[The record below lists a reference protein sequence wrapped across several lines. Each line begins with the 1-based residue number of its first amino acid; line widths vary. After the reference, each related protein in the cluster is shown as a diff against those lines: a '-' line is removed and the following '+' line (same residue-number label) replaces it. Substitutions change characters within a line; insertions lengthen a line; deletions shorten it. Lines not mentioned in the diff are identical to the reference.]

1 MTLAKAAQDHAG
13 SNRAVPLD
21 RDLLPW
27 LAVLAASAVAFALL
41 GELPWL
47 KALPA
52 DLLPP
57 ISDWINVAMAAFVYS
72 FKWLFRA
79 VNWLLDWPMW
89 GLQGLLH
96 WLPWPATICL
106 VAMVAYAAAGAG
118 LAAFSTAALFYM
130 VAIGYW
136 DESMTTLSLV
146 GVSVPLSLLLGSAIG
161 ILGFKSRRAA
171 RIILPMLDL
180 MQTVPTFAYLIP
192 ILLLFGFGQ
201 VVGLIASTIY
211 AAPCMTRNVMLGLRR
226 VPADVLEAGQIM
238 GCTERQLL
246 WRVQIPTAMPT
257 LMVGVNQTI
266 MAALSMVI
274 IAAVI
279 GGFDDIGWELLSTLR
294 KAQFG
299 QSLLAGLVIALI
311 AMVLDRISSG
321 FAKQQF
327 LYRPRQGSLWQRYR
341 RQWIALGLIAVW
353 VLLAQLLPALR
364 SYPEEWV
371 LHPAGALNGAINSIL
386 ETFGGLLG
394 WIRDQFLLFLLLPL
408 RNGIAAVATPKLWG
422 LTLTP
427 SFIAL
432 YCGLVLGIAFAVTR
446 YASWRLGLVIVLLG
460 AFYFLGAVNILW
472 LAAVLALALFAYQ
485 VAGWRMA
492 LFALSAVTFIVLNGV
507 WREAML
513 SFYLCAVS
521 VFISAAIGVALG
533 IWSALNDRVSAF
545 LRPINDT
552 LQTMPQF
559 VFLIPVVMF
568 FRVGEFPA
576 LLAIVSYAI
585 VPSIRYTEHGI
596 RQVRGDLVEAAR
608 AMGCTRRQIL
618 WRVQLP
624 MAMPEIML
632 GINQTI
638 LFGIAMLVV
647 AALVG
652 TRELGQL
659 VYSALT
665 NADAGKG
672 AVAGLSMALIAMV
685 ADRIAQAWAAQR
697 KEALGLS

>member
-1 MTLAKAAQDHAG
+1 MTLVKAAQDDPGSVGAG
-13 SNRAVPLD
+13 VDRAML
-21 RDLLPW
+21 RW
-27 LAVLAASAVAFALL
+27 LAVLAAGAVLFLLSGALP
-41 GELPWL
+41 GL

-57 ISDWINVAMAAFVYS
+57 ISDWINAAMAVFVDS

-96 WLPWPATICL
+96 SLPWAATISL
-106 VAMVAYAAAGAG
+106 VAIVAYAAGGAG
-118 LAAFSTAALFYM
+118 LATFSTAALLYM
-130 VAIGYW
+130 VVIGYW

-146 GVSVPLSLLLGSAIG
+146 GVSVPLSLLLGAAIG
-161 ILGFKSRRAA
+161 LLGFKSRTAA
-171 RIILPMLDL
+171 RIILPVLDL

-201 VVGLIASTIY
+201 VVGLIASMIY
-211 AAPCMTRNVMLGLRR
+211 AAPCMTRNVMLGLQR
-226 VPADVLEAGQIM
+226 VPTEVLEAGEIM
-238 GCTERQLL
+238 GCTRRQLL
-246 WRVQIPTAMPT
+246 WRVQIPTALPT

-321 FAKQQF
+321 FARQQF
-327 LYRPRQGSLWQRYR
+327 LVGARQGSLWERYR
-341 RQWIALGLIAVW
+341 RQWIALGVTVAW
-353 VLLAQLLPALR
+353 VLLAQMLPAL
-364 SYPEEWV
+364 SHYPDAWV
-371 LHPAGALNGAINSIL
+371 LQPAAALNDAITYIL
-386 ETFGGLLG
+386 QTCGGLLG
-394 WIRDQFLLFLLLPL
+394 WIKDQFLLFLLLPL

-422 LTLTP
+422 FTLTLP
-427 SFIAL
+427 VVAL
-432 YCGLVLGIAFAVTR
+432 YWALILAAAAGTVRRTG
-446 YASWRLGLVIVLLG
+446 WRLGLTILILG
-460 AFYFLGAVNILW
+460 VFYFFGAVNVPW
-472 LAAVLALALFAYQ
+472 LAAFLAVALFAYQ
-485 VAGWRMA
+485 VGSWSMA
-492 LFALSAVTFIVLNGV
+492 LFACFAVLFIVVNGV

-513 SFYLCAVS
+513 SFYLCAVA

-533 IWSALNDRVSAF
+533 VWSALNDRVSAF

-568 FRVGEFPA
+568 FKVGEFPA
-576 LLAIVSYAI
+576 LLAMVSYAI

-596 RQVRGDLVEAAR
+596 RQVRTDVVEAAR
-608 AMGCTRRQIL
+608 AMGCTRGQIL

-624 MAMPEIML
+624 LAVPEIML

-659 VYSALT
+659 VYNALT

-697 KEALGLS
+697 KEALGLG

>member
-1 MTLAKAAQDHAG
+1 MTLAKSAQDDAG
-13 SNRAVPLD
+13 SRLVPALD
-21 RDLLPW
+21 SELLSW
-27 LAVLAASAVAFALL
+27 LAVLGAAAAAFALL

-52 DLLPP
+52 DLQPP
-57 ISDWINVAMAAFVYS
+57 ISDWINVAMSVFVTS

-89 GLQGLLH
+89 GLQGFLH
-96 WLPWPATICL
+96 WLPWPAAICL
-106 VAMVAYAAAGAG
+106 VAMVANAAGG
-118 LAAFSTAALFYM
+118 VRLATFSTIALLYM
-130 VAIGYW
+130 VVIGYW

-146 GVSVPLSLLLGSAIG
+146 GISVPLSLLLGSAIG
-161 ILGFKSRRAA
+161 ILGFKSRTAA
-171 RIILPMLDL
+171 RIILPVLDL

-201 VVGLIASTIY
+201 VVGLIASAIY
-211 AAPCMTRNVMLGLRR
+211 AAPCMTRNVMLGLQR

-238 GCTERQLL
+238 GCTRRQLL

-257 LMVGVNQTI
+257 VMVGVNQTI

-279 GGFDDIGWELLSTLR
+279 GGFDDIGWEVLSTLR

-299 QSLLAGLVIALI
+299 QSLLSGLVIALI
-311 AMVLDRISSG
+311 AMVLDRISGG
-321 FAKQQF
+321 FARQQF
-327 LYRPRQGSLWQRYR
+327 RYRARQGSLWQRYR
-341 RQWIALGLIAVW
+341 RLWIALGVVAAW
-353 VLLAQLLPALR
+353 AALAQLFPGLR
-364 SYPEEWV
+364 SYPDEWV
-371 LHPAGALNGAINSIL
+371 LQPAGALNDAVVYVL
-386 ETFGGLLG
+386 QTYGGILG
-394 WIRDQFLLFLLLPL
+394 WIKDQFLLFLLLPL
-408 RNGIAAVATPKLWG
+408 RNGLAAVATPKLWG
-422 LTLTP
+422 FALTP
-427 SFIAL
+427 SVIVL
-432 YCGLVLGIAFAVTR
+432 YCLLVLVAALAAARQAG
-446 YASWRLGLVIVLLG
+446 WRLGIMVVVLG
-460 AFYFLGAVNILW
+460 AFYFFGAVNVPW
-472 LAAVLALALFAYQ
+472 FAALLALMLFAYQ
-485 VAGWRMA
+485 VAAWRMA
-492 LFALSAVTFIVLNGV
+492 LFAFAAVLFLILSGV

-521 VFISAAIGVALG
+521 VFISAAIGVTLG

-568 FRVGEFPA
+568 FKVGEFPA
-576 LLAIVSYAI
+576 LMAIVSYAI

-596 RQVRGDLVEAAR
+596 RQVRADIVEAAQ

-624 MAMPEIML
+624 LAVPEIML

-659 VYSALT
+659 VYNALT

-672 AVAGLSMALIAMV
+672 FIAGFSMALIAMV
-685 ADRIAQAWAAQR
+685 ADRLAQAWAAQR
-697 KEALGLS
+697 KEALGLA

>member
-1 MTLAKAAQDHAG
+1 MTLAKAAQDRAG
-13 SNRAVPLD
+13 SDRVASFD

-27 LAVLAASAVAFALL
+27 LAVLAASVAAFALV

-52 DLLPP
+52 ELLPP
-57 ISDWINVAMAAFVYS
+57 ISDWINVAMAAFVDS

-89 GLQGLLH
+89 GLQEFLH
-96 WLPWPATICL
+96 WLPWPAAICL
-106 VAMVAYAAAGAG
+106 VAMTAYAAGGAG
-118 LAAFSTAALFYM
+118 LATFSAVALLYM
-130 VAIGYW
+130 VVIGDW
-136 DESMTTLSLV
+136 DESMATLSLV

-161 ILGFKSRRAA
+161 ILGFKSRLAA
-171 RIILPMLDL
+171 RIIQPMLDF
-180 MQTVPTFAYLIP
+180 MQTMPTFAYLIP

-226 VPADVLEAGQIM
+226 VSTDVLEAGQIM
-238 GCTERQLL
+238 GCTRRQLL

-257 LMVGVNQTI
+257 LMLGVNQTI

-274 IAAVI
+274 IASVI

-299 QSLLAGLVIALI
+299 QSLVSGLVLALI

-341 RQWIALGLIAVW
+341 TQWIALGIVAAW
-353 VLLAQLLPALR
+353 ALLAQVLPALR
-364 SYPEEWV
+364 TYPEGWI
-371 LHPAGALNGAINSIL
+371 LQPAGFLNKGVDFIL
-386 ETFGGLLG
+386 QTCGVLLG
-394 WIRDQFLLFLLLPL
+394 RIKDQFLLFLLLPL
-408 RNGIAAVATPKLWG
+408 RNGLAAVATPKLWG
-422 LTLTP
+422 FSLTP
-427 SFIAL
+427 PLIAL
-432 YCGLVLGIAFAVTR
+432 YAALVLGLAFAGLRRVG
-446 YASWRLGLVIVLLG
+446 WRLAVTVVILG
-460 AFYFLGAVNILW
+460 VFYFFGAVNIPW
-472 LAAVLALALFAYQ
+472 LAAMLALTLFAYQ
-485 VAGWRMA
+485 VAGWRVAIFAALAA
-492 LFALSAVTFIVLNGV
+492 LFILLTGS

-513 SFYLCAVS
+513 SFYLCVVA
-521 VFISAAIGVALG
+521 VFISGGIGVALG
-533 IWSALNDRVSAF
+533 IWSALDDRVSAF

-559 VFLIPVVMF
+559 VFLIPAVMF
-568 FRVGEFPA
+568 FKVGEFPA
-576 LLAIVSYAI
+576 LLAMVSYAV

-596 RQVRGDLVEAAR
+596 RQVRNDLIEAAR
-608 AMGCTRRQIL
+608 AMGCTRPQIL

-624 MAMPEIML
+624 LAMPEIML
-632 GINQTI
+632 GVNQTI
-638 LFGIAMLVV
+638 LFGITILAV

-659 VYSALT
+659 IYNALT

-672 AVAGLSMALIAMV
+672 FVAGFSMALIAMV
-685 ADRIAQAWAAQR
+685 ADRIAQAWATQR
-697 KEALGLS
+697 KEALGLA

>member
-1 MTLAKAAQDHAG
+1 MTLAKAAQDDVG
-13 SNRAVPLD
+13 SRRTATLD
-21 RDLLPW
+21 RDLLLW
-27 LAVLAASAVAFALL
+27 LAVLTVSAVAFAARAD
-41 GELPWL
+41 LPWL

-57 ISDWINVAMAAFVYS
+57 ISDWINVAMTAFVDS

-79 VNWLLDWPMW
+79 VNWALDWPMW
-89 GLQGLLH
+89 WLQGLLH

-106 VAMVAYAAAGAG
+106 IAMVAYAAGGAG
-118 LAAFSTAALFYM
+118 LSAFSIAALLYM
-130 VAIGYW
+130 VVIGYW
-136 DESMTTLSLV
+136 DETMTTLSLV

-161 ILGFKSRRAA
+161 ILGFKRRTAA
-171 RIILPMLDL
+171 RIILPVLDL

-226 VPADVLEAGQIM
+226 VPTEVLEAGQIM
-238 GCTERQLL
+238 GCTRRQLL
-246 WRVQIPTAMPT
+246 WRVQIPTALPT

-279 GGFDDIGWELLSTLR
+279 GGFNDIGWEVLSTLR

-299 QSLLAGLVIALI
+299 QSLLSGLVIALI
-311 AMVLDRISSG
+311 AMVLDRISNG
-321 FAKQQF
+321 FAKQQILF
-327 LYRPRQGSLWQRYR
+327 QLRRGSVLQRYR
-341 RQWIALGLIAVW
+341 RLWIALGVVVAW
-353 VLLAQLLPALR
+353 ALLAQMLPALR
-364 SYPEEWV
+364 TYPEDWI
-371 LHPAGALNGAINSIL
+371 LQPAGKLNKGIEIIL
-386 ETFGGLLG
+386 QTCGGFLG
-394 WIRDQFLLFLLLPL
+394 WFKDQFLLYLLLPL
-408 RNGIAAVATPKLWG
+408 RNGVAAVATPKLWG
-422 LTLTP
+422 FALTP
-427 SFIAL
+427 SLIAL
-432 YCGLVLGIAFAVTR
+432 YAALALAIAFAAAR
-446 YASWRLGLVIVLLG
+446 YAGWRLGVTVVLLG
-460 AFYFLGAVNILW
+460 AFYFFGAVNFPW
-472 LAAVLALALFAYQ
+472 LAVTLALSVFAYQ

-492 LFALSAVTFIVLNGV
+492 LFALLAVLFIVLSGV

-513 SFYLCAVS
+513 SFYLCAIS
-521 VFISAAIGVALG
+521 VFISAGIGVALG
-533 IWSALNDRVSAF
+533 IWSALNDRVSAL

-568 FRVGEFPA
+568 FKVGEFPA

-596 RQVRGDLVEAAR
+596 RQVRNDLVEAAR

-624 MAMPEIML
+624 IAMPEIML

-659 VYSALT
+659 VYNALS

-672 AVAGLSMALIAMV
+672 FVAGLSMALIA
-685 ADRIAQAWAAQR
+685 QAWAARR
-697 KEALGLS
+697 KEALGLA

>member
-13 SNRAVPLD
+13 GVRAAALD
-21 RDLLPW
+21 RSLLPW
-27 LAVLAASAVAFALL
+27 LAVLLASAAAFALL
-41 GELPWL
+41 GPWPWL
-47 KALPA
+47 KTLPA
-52 DLLPP
+52 DLLLPV
-57 ISDWINVAMAAFVYS
+57 SDWINAAMTVFVS
-72 FKWLFRA
+72 GFKWLFRA
-79 VNWLLDWPMW
+79 INWVLDWPMW
-89 GLQGLLH
+89 GLQAFLG
-96 WLPWPATICL
+96 WLPWPAAICL
-106 VAMVAYAAAGAG
+106 VAMVASAAGG
-118 LAAFSTAALFYM
+118 LRLAAFSIVALLYM
-130 VAIGYW
+130 VVIGYW
-136 DESMTTLSLV
+136 DESMATLSLV

-161 ILGFKSRRAA
+161 LLGFKSRTAA
-171 RIILPMLDL
+171 RIILPVLDL

-192 ILLLFGFGQ
+192 ILLLFGFGP
-201 VVGLIASTIY
+201 VVGLIASATY
-211 AAPCMTRNVMLGLRR
+211 AAPCMTRNVMLGLQR
-226 VPADVLEAGQIM
+226 VPTEVLEAGQIM
-238 GCTERQLL
+238 GCTRRQLL
-246 WRVQIPTAMPT
+246 WRVQIPTALPT

-274 IAAVI
+274 VAAVI
-279 GGFDDIGWELLSTLR
+279 GGFNDIGWELLSTLR

-299 QSLLAGLVIALI
+299 QSLVSGLVIVVI
-311 AMVLDRISSG
+311 AIVLDRISSG
-321 FAKQQF
+321 FARQQF
-327 LYRPRQGSLWQRYR
+327 LYRARQGSVWQRYR
-341 RQWIALGLIAVW
+341 KQWIALGVVAAW
-353 VLLAQLLPALR
+353 VLLAHLFPALR

-371 LHPAGALNGAINSIL
+371 LHPADGLNEAIEFIL
-386 ETFGGLLG
+386 QNFGGLLG
-394 WIRDQFLLFLLLPL
+394 WIKDQFLMFLLLPL

-422 LTLTP
+422 FALTP
-427 SFIAL
+427 GVIVAYWVL
-432 YCGLVLGIAFAVTR
+432 VIGLAAAATVKAG
-446 YASWRLGLVIVLLG
+446 WRLGLLVAVLG
-460 AFYFLGAVNILW
+460 TFYFFGAVNIPW
-472 LAAVLALALFAYQ
+472 LAALMALMLFAYQ
-485 VAGWRMA
+485 VAAWRMA
-492 LFALSAVTFIVLNGV
+492 LFAAVAVLFMVLTGV

-513 SFYLCAVS
+513 SFYLCAVA
-521 VFISAAIGVALG
+521 VFISAGIGVALG
-533 IWSALNDRVSAF
+533 IWSARNDRVSAF

-568 FRVGEFPA
+568 FKVGEFPA

-596 RQVRGDLVEAAR
+596 RQVRGDLIEAAC

-624 MAMPEIML
+624 LAMPEIML

-659 VYSALT
+659 VYNALT

-685 ADRIAQAWAAQR
+685 ADRLAQSWAAQR
-697 KEALGLS
+697 KEALGLA

>member
-1 MTLAKAAQDHAG
+1 MTLAKAAQDDVG
-13 SNRAVPLD
+13 SRRTATLD
-21 RDLLPW
+21 RDLLLW
-27 LAVLAASAVAFALL
+27 LAVLTVSAVAFAARAD
-41 GELPWL
+41 LPWL

-57 ISDWINVAMAAFVYS
+57 ISDWINVAMTAFVDS

-79 VNWLLDWPMW
+79 VNWALDWPMW
-89 GLQGLLH
+89 WLQGLLH

-106 VAMVAYAAAGAG
+106 IAMVAYAAGGAG
-118 LAAFSTAALFYM
+118 LSAFSIAALLYM
-130 VAIGYW
+130 VVIGYW
-136 DESMTTLSLV
+136 DETMTTLSLV

-161 ILGFKSRRAA
+161 ILGFKRRTAA
-171 RIILPMLDL
+171 RIILPVLDL

-226 VPADVLEAGQIM
+226 VPTEVLEAGQIM
-238 GCTERQLL
+238 GCTRRQLL
-246 WRVQIPTAMPT
+246 WRVQIPTALPT

-279 GGFDDIGWELLSTLR
+279 GGFNDIGWEVLSTLR

-299 QSLLAGLVIALI
+299 QSLLSGLVIALI
-311 AMVLDRISSG
+311 AMVLDRISNG
-321 FAKQQF
+321 FAKQQILF
-327 LYRPRQGSLWQRYR
+327 QLRRGSVLQRYR
-341 RQWIALGLIAVW
+341 RLWIALGVVVAW
-353 VLLAQLLPALR
+353 ALLAQMLPALR
-364 SYPEEWV
+364 TYPEDWI
-371 LHPAGALNGAINSIL
+371 LQPAGKLNKGIEIIL
-386 ETFGGLLG
+386 QTCGGFLG
-394 WIRDQFLLFLLLPL
+394 WFKDQFLLYLLLPL
-408 RNGIAAVATPKLWG
+408 RNGVAAVATPKLWG
-422 LTLTP
+422 FALTP
-427 SFIAL
+427 SLIAL
-432 YCGLVLGIAFAVTR
+432 YAALALAIAFAAAR
-446 YASWRLGLVIVLLG
+446 YAGWRLGVTVVLLG
-460 AFYFLGAVNILW
+460 AFYFFGAVNFPW
-472 LAAVLALALFAYQ
+472 LAVTLALSVFAYQ

-492 LFALSAVTFIVLNGV
+492 LFALLAVLFIVLSGV

-513 SFYLCAVS
+513 SFYLCAIS
-521 VFISAAIGVALG
+521 VFISAGIGVALG
-533 IWSALNDRVSAF
+533 IWSALNDRVSAL

-568 FRVGEFPA
+568 FKVGEFPA

-596 RQVRGDLVEAAR
+596 RQVRNDLVEAAR

-624 MAMPEIML
+624 IAMPEIML

-659 VYSALT
+659 VYNALS

-672 AVAGLSMALIAMV
+672 FVAGLSMALIAMV
-685 ADRIAQAWAAQR
+685 ADRIAQAWAARR
-697 KEALGLS
+697 KEALGLA

>member
-1 MTLAKAAQDHAG
+1 MTLARAAQEHAPG
-13 SNRAVPLD
+13 SRAAAID
-21 RDLLPW
+21 RDLVAW
-27 LAVLAASAVAFALL
+27 LAVLVASACAFALL
-41 GELPWL
+41 PELPWL

-57 ISDWINVAMAAFVYS
+57 ISDWINVAMAAFVDN

-89 GLQGLLH
+89 GLQEFLH
-96 WLPWPATICL
+96 WLPWPAAICL
-106 VAMVAYAAAGAG
+106 VAMVAYAAGGAG
-118 LAAFSTAALFYM
+118 LAAFSTAALLYM
-130 VAIGYW
+130 VAIGDW
-136 DESMTTLSLV
+136 DESMATLSLV
-146 GVSVPLSLLLGSAIG
+146 GVSVPLSLLLGFAIG
-161 ILGFKSRRAA
+161 IVGFKSRLAA
-171 RIILPMLDL
+171 RIIRPMLDL
-180 MQTVPTFAYLIP
+180 MQTMPTFAYLIP

-211 AAPCMTRNVMLGLRR
+211 AAPCMTRNVMLGLQR
-226 VPADVLEAGQIM
+226 VPADVLEAGRIM
-238 GCTERQLL
+238 GCTRRQLL

-257 LMVGVNQTI
+257 LMLGVNQTI

-274 IAAVI
+274 IASVI
-279 GGFDDIGWELLSTLR
+279 GGFDDIGWEVLSTLR

-299 QSLLAGLVIALI
+299 QSLVSGLVLALI
-311 AMVLDRISSG
+311 AMILDRISSG
-321 FAKQQF
+321 FARQQF
-327 LYRPRQGSLWQRYR
+327 VYRVRQGSLWERYR
-341 RQWIALGLIAVW
+341 SQWIAVGVVAAW
-353 VLLAQLLPALR
+353 ALLAYLLPALR

-371 LHPAGALNGAINSIL
+371 LHPADALNRAIDFL
-386 ETFGGLLG
+386 LRTYGGFFG
-394 WIRDQFLLFLLLPL
+394 WIRDQVLMFLLLPL
-408 RNGIAAVATPKLWG
+408 RNGIASVTTPKLWG
-422 LTLTP
+422 VTMST
-427 SFIAL
+427 SFIVS
-432 YCGLVLGIAFAVTR
+432 YCAVVLGIAFAATR
-446 YASWRLGLVIVLLG
+446 YGGWRCGILIIVLG
-460 AFYFLGAVNILW
+460 AFYFFGAGNFLW
-472 LAAVLALALFAYQ
+472 LAPVLALALFALQ

-492 LFALSAVTFIVLNGV
+492 LFAMSAVAFILLTAV

-559 VFLIPVVMF
+559 VFLIPVVMLF
-568 FRVGEFPA
+568 KVGEFPA

-596 RQVRGDLVEAAR
+596 RQVRTDLVEAAR
-608 AMGCTRRQIL
+608 AMGCTGRQIL

-672 AVAGLSMALIAMV
+672 FIAGLSMALIAMV

-697 KEALGLS
+697 KEALGLA

>member
-1 MTLAKAAQDHAG
+1 MTLAKAAQHDAG
-13 SNRAVPLD
+13 SDRAVALD
-21 RDLLPW
+21 RGLLLW
-27 LAVLAASAVAFALL
+27 LAVLAASAVAFALV

-57 ISDWINVAMAAFVYS
+57 ISDWINVAMAAFVAT

-106 VAMVAYAAAGAG
+106 VAMVAYAAGGAG
-118 LAAFSTAALFYM
+118 LAAFSTVALLYM
-130 VAIGYW
+130 VVIGYW

-161 ILGFKSRRAA
+161 ILGFKSRQAA
-171 RIILPMLDL
+171 RIILPVLDL

-341 RQWIALGLIAVW
+341 RQWIALGLVTAWI
-353 VLLAQLLPALR
+353 LLALLLPALR
-364 SYPEEWV
+364 SYPDEWV
-371 LHPAGALNGAINSIL
+371 LHPAGALNSAINSIL

-422 LTLTP
+422 FALTP

-432 YCGLVLGIAFAVTR
+432 YCALLLGIAIAATR
-446 YASWRLGLVIVLLG
+446 YGGWRLGLVIVVLG
-460 AFYFLGAVNILW
+460 TFYFFGAVNIVW

-492 LFALSAVTFIVLNGV
+492 LFALSAVLFIVLAGV

-521 VFISAAIGVALG
+521 VFISAAIGVTLG

-596 RQVRGDLVEAAR
+596 RQVRPDLVEAAR

-624 MAMPEIML
+624 IAMPEVML

-659 VYSALT
+659 VYNALS

-672 AVAGLSMALIAMV
+672 FVAGFSMALIAMV

>member
-13 SNRAVPLD
+13 SSRVAALD
-21 RDLLPW
+21 RELLLW
-27 LAVLAASAVAFALL
+27 LAVLAASAGVFALL
-41 GELPWL
+41 GEVPWL

-57 ISDWINVAMAAFVYS
+57 ISDWINVLMAAFVDS

-79 VNWLLDWPMW
+79 VNWVLDWPMW

-96 WLPWPATICL
+96 WLPWPATICV
-106 VAMVAYAAAGAG
+106 VAMVAYAAGGAG
-118 LAAFSTAALFYM
+118 LSAFSIVALLYM
-130 VAIGYW
+130 VVIGYW
-136 DESMTTLSLV
+136 DETMTTLSLV

-161 ILGFKSRRAA
+161 ILGFKSRKAA
-171 RIILPMLDL
+171 RIILPVLDL

-211 AAPCMTRNVMLGLRR
+211 AAPCMTRNVMLGLQR
-226 VPADVLEAGQIM
+226 VPSDVLEAGQVM
-238 GCTERQLL
+238 GCTRRQLL
-246 WRVQIPTAMPT
+246 WRVQIPTALPT

-279 GGFDDIGWELLSTLR
+279 GGFNDIGWELLSTLR

-299 QSLLAGLVIALI
+299 QSLLSGLVIALI

-327 LYRPRQGSLWQRYR
+327 MYRPRQGSLWQRYR
-341 RQWIALGLIAVW
+341 RQWIALGVVAAW
-353 VLLAQLLPALR
+353 ALLAQLLPALR
-364 SYPEEWV
+364 TYPEEWV
-371 LHPAGALNGAINSIL
+371 LQPAGALNSAIL
-386 ETFGGLLG
+386 FVLQTCGGLLS

-422 LTLTP
+422 FTLTP

-432 YCGLVLGIAFAVTR
+432 YCALVLGIAIAAVR
-446 YASWRLGLVIVLLG
+446 YSGWRLGVTVVLVA
-460 AFYFLGAVNILW
+460 AFYFFGAVNFPW
-472 LAAVLALALFAYQ
+472 LAVTLALSLFAYQ

-492 LFALSAVTFIVLNGV
+492 FFALLAVLFIVLTGV

-521 VFISAAIGVALG
+521 VFISAGIGVALG

-568 FRVGEFPA
+568 FKVGEFPA
-576 LLAIVSYAI
+576 LLAIVSYAV

-596 RQVRGDLVEAAR
+596 RQVRADLVEAAR

-624 MAMPEIML
+624 IAMPEIML

-659 VYSALT
+659 VYNALS

-672 AVAGLSMALIAMV
+672 FVAGFSMALIAMV
-685 ADRIAQAWAAQR
+685 ADRIAQAWAARR
-697 KEALGLS
+697 KEALGLT

>member
-1 MTLAKAAQDHAG
+1 MTLAKAAQDDAG
-13 SNRAVPLD
+13 SNRVAALD
-21 RDLLPW
+21 RDLVLW
-27 LAVLAASAVAFALL
+27 LGVLTVSAVAFAARA
-41 GELPWL
+41 ELPWL

-57 ISDWINVAMAAFVYS
+57 ISDWINVAMAAFVDS

-79 VNWLLDWPMW
+79 VNWVLDWPMW
-89 GLQGLLH
+89 WLQGLLH

-106 VAMVAYAAAGAG
+106 VAMVAYAAGGAG
-118 LAAFSTAALFYM
+118 LSAFSIVALLYM
-130 VAIGYW
+130 VVIGYW
-136 DESMTTLSLV
+136 DETMTTLSLV

-161 ILGFKSRRAA
+161 ILGFKSRMAA
-171 RIILPMLDL
+171 RVILPVLDL

-201 VVGLIASTIY
+201 VVGLIASMIY
-211 AAPCMTRNVMLGLRR
+211 AAPCMTRNVMLGLQR
-226 VPADVLEAGQIM
+226 VPTEVLEAGQIM
-238 GCTERQLL
+238 GCTRRQLL
-246 WRVQIPTAMPT
+246 WRVQIPTALPT

-279 GGFDDIGWELLSTLR
+279 GGFNDIGWEVLSTLR

-299 QSLLAGLVIALI
+299 QSLLSGLVIALI

-321 FAKQQF
+321 FAKQQILF
-327 LYRPRQGSLWQRYR
+327 QPRQGSVLQRYR
-341 RQWIALGLIAVW
+341 RLWIALGVVVAW
-353 VLLAQLLPALR
+353 ALLAQMLPALR
-364 SYPEEWV
+364 TYPEDWI
-371 LHPAGALNGAINSIL
+371 LHPAGWLNKGVDSIL
-386 ETFGGLLG
+386 QTCGGFLG
-394 WIRDQFLLFLLLPL
+394 WIKDQFLLFLLLPL

-422 LTLTP
+422 FSLTP
-427 SFIAL
+427 SLIAL
-432 YCGLVLGIAFAVTR
+432 YSALVLGIAFAGTR
-446 YASWRLGLVIVLLG
+446 RGGWRLGVTVVLLG
-460 AFYFLGAVNILW
+460 AFYFFGAVNFPW
-472 LAAVLALALFAYQ
+472 LAVTLALTLFAYQ

-492 LFALSAVTFIVLNGV
+492 LFALLAVQFIVLTGV

-521 VFISAAIGVALG
+521 VFISAGIGVALG

-568 FRVGEFPA
+568 FKVGEFPA

-596 RQVRGDLVEAAR
+596 RQVRADLVEAAR

-624 MAMPEIML
+624 LAMPEIML

-659 VYSALT
+659 VYNALS

-672 AVAGLSMALIAMV
+672 FVAGLSMALIAMV
-685 ADRIAQAWAAQR
+685 ADRIAQAWAARR
-697 KEALGLS
+697 KEALGLA

>member
-1 MTLAKAAQDHAG
+1 MTLAKAAQDHADN
-13 SNRAVPLD
+13 SRLAALD

-27 LAVLAASAVAFALL
+27 LAVLAACAVAFALRD
-41 GELPWL
+41 ELPWL

-57 ISDWINVAMAAFVYS
+57 ISDWINVLMSVFVGS

-79 VNWLLDWPMW
+79 VNWVLDWPMW
-89 GLQGLLH
+89 WLQGLLH
-96 WLPWPATICL
+96 WLPWPAAICL
-106 VAMVAYAAAGAG
+106 VAMVAYAASGAG
-118 LAAFSTAALFYM
+118 LATFSVVALLYM
-130 VAIGYW
+130 VVIGYW
-136 DESMTTLSLV
+136 DETMTTLSLV

-171 RIILPMLDL
+171 RIILPALDL
-180 MQTVPTFAYLIP
+180 MQTMPTFAYLIP

-201 VVGLIASTIY
+201 VVGLIASMIY
-211 AAPCMTRNVMLGLRR
+211 AAPCMTRNVMLGLQR
-226 VPADVLEAGQIM
+226 VPLDVLEAGQVM
-238 GCTERQLL
+238 GCTRRQLL
-246 WRVQIPTAMPT
+246 WRVQIPTALPT

-279 GGFDDIGWELLSTLR
+279 GGFNDIGWELLSTLR

-299 QSLLAGLVIALI
+299 QSLLSGIVIALI

-321 FAKQQF
+321 FARQQF
-327 LYRPRQGSLWQRYR
+327 MYRPRQGSTWQRYR
-341 RQWIALGLIAVW
+341 RQWIALGLVAAW
-353 VLLAQLLPALR
+353 ALLAQLFPALR
-364 SYPEEWV
+364 TYPDEWV
-371 LHPAGALNGAINSIL
+371 LQPARALNDVIVFIL
-386 ETFGGLLG
+386 QTCGGLLS

-422 LTLTP
+422 VTLTP
-427 SFIAL
+427 SFIAI
-432 YCGLVLGIAFAVTR
+432 YCMFVIAIAFAATR
-446 YASWRLGLVIVLLG
+446 YSGWRLGTTVVLVG
-460 AFYFLGAVNILW
+460 TFYFFGAVNFPW
-472 LAAVLALALFAYQ
+472 LAVTLALSLFAYQ

-492 LFALSAVTFIVLNGV
+492 LFALLAVLFIVLTGV

-513 SFYLCAVS
+513 SFYLCAIS
-521 VFISAAIGVALG
+521 VFISAGIGVALG
-533 IWSALNDRVSAF
+533 IWSALNGRVSAF

-568 FRVGEFPA
+568 FKVGEFPA

-596 RQVRGDLVEAAR
+596 RQVRNDLVEAAR
-608 AMGCTRRQIL
+608 AMGCTGRQIL

-624 MAMPEIML
+624 LAMPEIML

-659 VYSALT
+659 VYNALT

-672 AVAGLSMALIAMV
+672 FVAGFSMALIAMV
-685 ADRIAQAWAAQR
+685 ADRIAQAWAARR
-697 KEALGLS
+697 KEALGLA

>member
-13 SNRAVPLD
+13 SSRVATLD

-27 LAVLAASAVAFALL
+27 LAVLVASAVAFVLL

-57 ISDWINVAMAAFVYS
+57 ISDWINVAMAAFVDS

-118 LAAFSTAALFYM
+118 LAAFSTVALLYM
-130 VAIGYW
+130 VVIGYW

-161 ILGFKSRRAA
+161 ILGIKSRRAA
-171 RIILPMLDL
+171 RIILPVLDL

-226 VPADVLEAGQIM
+226 VPTDVLEAGQIM
-238 GCTERQLL
+238 GCTQRQLL

-341 RQWIALGLIAVW
+341 RQWIALGLVAAW
-353 VLLAQLLPALR
+353 VLLAQLLPAVR

-386 ETFGGLLG
+386 ETFGGFLG

-422 LTLTP
+422 FTLTP
-427 SFIAL
+427 SLIAL
-432 YCGLVLGIAFAVTR
+432 YCALVLGIAFAATR
-446 YASWRLGLVIVLLG
+446 YAGWRLGLVIVLLS
-460 AFYFLGAVNILW
+460 AFYFFGAVNILW
-472 LAAVLALALFAYQ
+472 LVAVLALALFAYQ

-492 LFALSAVTFIVLNGV
+492 LFALSAIFFIVLAGV

-521 VFISAAIGVALG
+521 VFISAGIGVALG

-618 WRVQLP
+618 RRVQLP

-685 ADRIAQAWAAQR
+685 ADRIAQAWAARR
-697 KEALGLS
+697 KEALGLA

>member
-1 MTLAKAAQDHAG
+1 MTLAKTARDDAG
-13 SNRAVPLD
+13 SAGVAGLD
-21 RDLLPW
+21 RAMLLW
-27 LAVLAASAVAFALL
+27 LAVLATGAVVFVLSGALP
-41 GELPWL
+41 GL

-57 ISDWINVAMAAFVYS
+57 ISDWINAVMAVFVHS

-89 GLQGLLH
+89 GLQSLLH
-96 WLPWPATICL
+96 WLPWPATISL
-106 VAMVAYAAAGAG
+106 VAMVAYAAGGAG
-118 LAAFSTAALFYM
+118 LAAFSTLSLLYM
-130 VAIGYW
+130 VVIGYW

-146 GVSVPLSLLLGSAIG
+146 GVSVPLSLLLGG
-161 ILGFKSRRAA
+161 GVGLLGFKSRTAA
-171 RIILPMLDL
+171 RIILPVLDL

-201 VVGLIASTIY
+201 VVGLIASMIY
-211 AAPCMTRNVMLGLRR
+211 AAPCMTRNVMLGLQR
-226 VPADVLEAGQIM
+226 VPTEVLEAGQIM
-238 GCTERQLL
+238 GCTRRQLL
-246 WRVQIPTAMPT
+246 WRVQIPTALPT

-321 FAKQQF
+321 FARQQF
-327 LYRPRQGSLWQRYR
+327 LVGARQGSFWERYR
-341 RQWIALGLIAVW
+341 RQWTALGVTVTW
-353 VLLAQLLPALR
+353 VVLAQMLPAL
-364 SYPEEWV
+364 SHYPDAWV
-371 LHPAGALNGAINSIL
+371 LQPAAALNDAITFILQTCGAFLS
-386 ETFGGLLG
+386 
-394 WIRDQFLLFLLLPL
+394 WIKDQFLLFLLLPL
-408 RNGIAAVATPKLWG
+408 RNGITAVATPKLWG
-422 LTLTP
+422 FTLTP
-427 SFIAL
+427 PAIAV
-432 YCGLVLGIAFAVTR
+432 YWGLILAVAVLATR
-446 YASWRLGLVIVLLG
+446 RAGWRLGLTVLILG
-460 AFYFLGAVNILW
+460 VFYFFGAVNVPW
-472 LAAVLALALFAYQ
+472 LAALLAVALFAYQ
-485 VAGWRMA
+485 VGTWPMA
-492 LFALSAVTFIVLNGV
+492 IFACFAVLFMVVNGV

-513 SFYLCAVS
+513 SFYLCAVA

-533 IWSALNDRVSAF
+533 IWAALNDRVSAF

-568 FRVGEFPA
+568 FKVGEFPA
-576 LLAIVSYAI
+576 LLAMVSYAT

-596 RQVRGDLVEAAR
+596 RQVRPDLVEAAR

-624 MAMPEIML
+624 LAVPEIML

-659 VYSALT
+659 VYNALT

-697 KEALGLS
+697 KEALGLA

>member
-1 MTLAKAAQDHAG
+1 MTLAKAAQDHPGGIRTAT
-13 SNRAVPLD
+13 LD

-27 LAVLAASAVAFALL
+27 LVVLLASAAAFALP
-41 GELPWL
+41 GQMPWL

-57 ISDWINVAMAAFVYS
+57 ISDWINVAMTVFVDS

-79 VNWLLDWPMW
+79 VNWVLDWPMW
-89 GLQGLLH
+89 GLQAFLQ
-96 WLPWPATICL
+96 WLPWPAAICL
-106 VAMVAYAAAGAG
+106 VAMVAFAAGGAR
-118 LAAFSTAALFYM
+118 LAAFSIVALLYM
-130 VAIGYW
+130 LVIGYW
-136 DESMTTLSLV
+136 DESMATLSLV

-161 ILGFKSRRAA
+161 LLGFKSRTAA
-171 RIILPMLDL
+171 RIILPVLDL

-201 VVGLIASTIY
+201 VVGLIASAIY
-211 AAPCMTRNVMLGLRR
+211 AAPCMTRNVMLGLQR
-226 VPADVLEAGQIM
+226 VPTEVLEAGQIM
-238 GCTERQLL
+238 GCTRRQLL
-246 WRVQIPTAMPT
+246 WRVQIPTALPT

-279 GGFDDIGWELLSTLR
+279 GGFNDIGWELLSTLR

-299 QSLLAGLVIALI
+299 QSLVSGLVIVLI
-311 AMVLDRISSG
+311 AVVLDRISSG
-321 FAKQQF
+321 FARQQF
-327 LYRPRQGSLWQRYR
+327 LYRARQGTLWQRYR
-341 RQWIALGLIAVW
+341 RQWIALGVVVAW
-353 VLLAQLLPALR
+353 VLLAQMLPALR

-371 LHPAGALNGAINSIL
+371 LHPADGLNKAIEIIL
-386 ETFGGLLG
+386 QNFGGLLG
-394 WIRDQFLLFLLLPL
+394 WIKDQFLLFLLLPL

-422 LTLTP
+422 FSLTP
-427 SFIAL
+427 EVIVV
-432 YCGLVLGIAFAVTR
+432 YCSIVLGLAAAAAFKAG
-446 YASWRLGLVIVLLG
+446 WRLGLLIVLLG
-460 AFYFLGAVNILW
+460 AFYFFGAVNVPW
-472 LAAVLALALFAYQ
+472 LVALLALTLFAYQ
-485 VAGWRMA
+485 VAAWRMA
-492 LFALSAVTFIVLNGV
+492 VFVVLAVLFMVLTGV

-568 FRVGEFPA
+568 FKVGEFPA

-596 RQVRGDLVEAAR
+596 RQVRSDLVEAAR
-608 AMGCTRRQIL
+608 AMGCTPRQIL

-624 MAMPEIML
+624 LAMPEIML

-659 VYSALT
+659 VYNALS
-665 NADAGKG
+665 NANAGKG
-672 AVAGLSMALIAMV
+672 FVAGFSMALIAMV
-685 ADRIAQAWAAQR
+685 ADRLAQSWAAKR
-697 KEALGLS
+697 KEALGLA

>member
-1 MTLAKAAQDHAG
+1 MTLTKAAQDHAG
-13 SNRAVPLD
+13 SSRVAALD
-21 RDLLPW
+21 RDLLLW
-27 LAVLAASAVAFALL
+27 LGVLSACAVAFALR

-57 ISDWINVAMAAFVYS
+57 ISDGINVAMAVFVDS

-79 VNWLLDWPMW
+79 VNWVLDWPMW
-89 GLQGLLH
+89 WLQGLLH
-96 WLPWPATICL
+96 WLPWPAAICL
-106 VAMVAYAAAGAG
+106 VAMVAYAASGTG
-118 LAAFSTAALFYM
+118 LSVFSIIALLYM
-130 VAIGYW
+130 VVIGYW
-136 DESMTTLSLV
+136 DETMATLSLV
-146 GVSVPLSLLLGSAIG
+146 GVSVPLSLLLGSALG

-171 RIILPMLDL
+171 RIILPVLDL
-180 MQTVPTFAYLIP
+180 MQTMPTFAYLIP

-201 VVGLIASTIY
+201 VVGLIASMIY
-211 AAPCMTRNVMLGLRR
+211 AAPCMTRNVMLGLQR
-226 VPADVLEAGQIM
+226 VPLDVLEAGQVM
-238 GCTERQLL
+238 GCTRRQLL
-246 WRVQIPTAMPT
+246 WRVQIPTALPT

-279 GGFDDIGWELLSTLR
+279 GGFNDIGWELLSTLR

-299 QSLLAGLVIALI
+299 QSLLSGIVIALI

-327 LYRPRQGSLWQRYR
+327 LYQPRQGSLWQRYR
-341 RQWIALGLIAVW
+341 TQWIALGLVAAW

-371 LHPAGALNGAINSIL
+371 LHPAGALNGAIKSIL
-386 ETFGGLLG
+386 ETFGGPLG

-422 LTLTP
+422 FALTP

-432 YCGLVLGIAFAVTR
+432 YCALVFGIAFATTR
-446 YASWRLGLVIVLLG
+446 YAGWRLGLVIVLLG
-460 AFYFLGAVNILW
+460 AFYFFGAVNILW
-472 LAAVLALALFAYQ
+472 LTAVLALALFAYQ

-492 LFALSAVTFIVLNGV
+492 LFALSAVTFIVLSGV

-513 SFYLCAVS
+513 SFYLCAIS
-521 VFISAAIGVALG
+521 VFISAAIGVTLG

-608 AMGCTRRQIL
+608 AMGCTQRQIL

-659 VYSALT
+659 VYNALS

-672 AVAGLSMALIAMV
+672 FVAGFSMALIAMV
-685 ADRIAQAWAAQR
+685 ADRIAQAWAARR

>member
-13 SNRAVPLD
+13 SSRVAALD

-27 LAVLAASAVAFALL
+27 LVDLSACAVAFALR
-41 GELPWL
+41 GDLPWL

-57 ISDWINVAMAAFVYS
+57 ISDWINGVMTAFVDG

-79 VNWLLDWPMW
+79 VNWVLDWPMW
-89 GLQGLLH
+89 WLQGLLH
-96 WLPWPATICL
+96 WLPWPAAICL
-106 VAMVAYAAAGAG
+106 VAMVAYAASGVG
-118 LAAFSTAALFYM
+118 LSAFSIIALLYM
-130 VAIGYW
+130 VVIGYW
-136 DESMTTLSLV
+136 DETMTTLSLV

-171 RIILPMLDL
+171 RIILPALDL
-180 MQTVPTFAYLIP
+180 MQTMPTFAYLIP

-201 VVGLIASTIY
+201 VVGLIASMIY
-211 AAPCMTRNVMLGLRR
+211 AAPCMTRNVMLGLQR
-226 VPADVLEAGQIM
+226 VPLDVLEAGQVM
-238 GCTERQLL
+238 GCTRRQLL
-246 WRVQIPTAMPT
+246 WRVQIPTALPT

-279 GGFDDIGWELLSTLR
+279 GGFNDIGWELLSTLR

-299 QSLLAGLVIALI
+299 QSLLSGIVIALI

-321 FAKQQF
+321 FARQQF
-327 LYRPRQGSLWQRYR
+327 MYRPRQGSTWQRYR
-341 RQWIALGLIAVW
+341 RQWIALGLVAAW
-353 VLLAQLLPALR
+353 TLLAQLFPALR
-364 SYPEEWV
+364 TYPDEWV
-371 LHPAGALNGAINSIL
+371 LQPAGALNDVIVYIL
-386 ETFGGLLG
+386 QTCGGLLS

-422 LTLTP
+422 FTLTP
-427 SFIAL
+427 SLVAL
-432 YCGLVLGIAFAVTR
+432 YCASVIAIAFAATR
-446 YASWRLGLVIVLLG
+446 YSGWRLGMTVVLV
-460 AFYFLGAVNILW
+460 ATFYFFGAVNFPW
-472 LAAVLALALFAYQ
+472 LAVTLALGLFAYQ

-492 LFALSAVTFIVLNGV
+492 LFALLAVLFIVLTGV

-513 SFYLCAVS
+513 SFYLCAIS
-521 VFISAAIGVALG
+521 VFISAGIGVALG

-568 FRVGEFPA
+568 FKVGEFPA

-596 RQVRGDLVEAAR
+596 RQVRYDLIEAAR
-608 AMGCTRRQIL
+608 AMGCTGRQIL

-624 MAMPEIML
+624 LAMPEIML

-659 VYSALT
+659 VYNALT

-672 AVAGLSMALIAMV
+672 FVAGFSMALIAMV
-685 ADRIAQAWAAQR
+685 ADRIAQAWAVRR

>member
-1 MTLAKAAQDHAG
+1 
-13 SNRAVPLD
+13 
-21 RDLLPW
+21 
-27 LAVLAASAVAFALL
+27 
-41 GELPWL
+41 
-47 KALPA
+47 
-52 DLLPP
+52 
-57 ISDWINVAMAAFVYS
+57 
-72 FKWLFRA
+72 
-79 VNWLLDWPMW
+79 
-89 GLQGLLH
+89 
-96 WLPWPATICL
+96 
-106 VAMVAYAAAGAG
+106 MVAYAAGGAG
-118 LAAFSTAALFYM
+118 LSAFSILALLYM
-130 VAIGYW
+130 VVIGYW
-136 DESMTTLSLV
+136 DETMITLSLV

-161 ILGFKSRRAA
+161 ILGFKSKRAA
-171 RIILPMLDL
+171 RIILPVLDL

-201 VVGLIASTIY
+201 VVGLIASAIY
-211 AAPCMTRNVMLGLRR
+211 AAPCMTRNVMLGLQR
-226 VPADVLEAGQIM
+226 VPTDVLEAGQIM
-238 GCTERQLL
+238 GCTRRQLL
-246 WRVQIPTAMPT
+246 WRVQVPTALPT

-279 GGFDDIGWELLSTLR
+279 GGFADIGWEVLSTLR

-299 QSLLAGLVIALI
+299 QSLLSGLVIALI
-311 AMVLDRISSG
+311 AMVLDRISAG
-321 FAKQQF
+321 FARQQF
-327 LYRPRQGSLWQRYR
+327 HFGLRQDSIWQRYR
-341 RQWIALGLIAVW
+341 SQWIALGLVVAW
-353 VLLAQLLPALR
+353 ALLAHALPALQ
-364 SYPEEWV
+364 SYPEDWV
-371 LHPAGALNGAINSIL
+371 LRQPAGWLNDGVVIIL
-386 ETFGGLLG
+386 QTCGGLLD
-394 WIRDQFLLFLLLPL
+394 WIKDQFLLYLLLPL
-408 RNGIAAVATPKLWG
+408 RNGLAAVATPKMWG
-422 LTLTP
+422 ITLTP
-427 SFIAL
+427 AVIAL
-432 YCGLVLGIAFAVTR
+432 YLAVVLGIAFAATR
-446 YASWRLGLVIVLLG
+446 YAGWRLGLTVMLLG
-460 AFYFLGAVNILW
+460 GFYFFGAVNIPWPVLM
-472 LAAVLALALFAYQ
+472 LALALFAYQ
-485 VAGWRMA
+485 VAGWQMA
-492 LFALSAVTFIVLNGV
+492 LFASLSALFILLTGA

-521 VFISAAIGVALG
+521 VFISAGIGVALG
-533 IWSALNDRVSAF
+533 IWSALNDRVSAI

-568 FRVGEFPA
+568 FKVGEFPA

-596 RQVRGDLVEAAR
+596 RQVRTDIVEAAR

-624 MAMPEIML
+624 LAVPEIML

-659 VYSALT
+659 VYNALT

-672 AVAGLSMALIAMV
+672 FVAGLSMALIAMV
-685 ADRIAQAWAAQR
+685 ADRITQAWAAQR

>member
-1 MTLAKAAQDHAG
+1 MTLAKAAQDDAG
-13 SNRAVPLD
+13 SDHVAALD

-57 ISDWINVAMAAFVYS
+57 ISDWINVAMAAFVDS

-118 LAAFSTAALFYM
+118 LAAFSTVALLYM
-130 VAIGYW
+130 VVIGYW

-171 RIILPMLDL
+171 RLILPMLDL

-238 GCTERQLL
+238 GCTQRQLL

-341 RQWIALGLIAVW
+341 RQWIALGVIAAW
-353 VLLAQLLPALR
+353 VVLAQLFPTLR
-364 SYPEEWV
+364 SYPDAWV
-371 LHPAGALNGAINSIL
+371 LHPAGALNSAINSIL
-386 ETFGGLLG
+386 ETCGGLLG

-422 LTLTP
+422 FTLTP
-427 SFIAL
+427 SLIAL
-432 YCGLVLGIAFAVTR
+432 YCALVLGIAFAATR
-446 YASWRLGLVIVLLG
+446 YAGWRLGLVIVVIG
-460 AFYFLGAVNILW
+460 TFYFFGAVNILW
-472 LAAVLALALFAYQ
+472 LAAMLALTLFAYQ

-492 LFALSAVTFIVLNGV
+492 LFALSAVLFLVLTDV

-521 VFISAAIGVALG
+521 VFISAGIGVALG
-533 IWSALNDRVSAF
+533 IWSALNDRVSGF

-596 RQVRGDLVEAAR
+596 RQVRSDLVEAGR

-665 NADAGKG
+665 NANAGKG

-697 KEALGLS
+697 KEALGLA